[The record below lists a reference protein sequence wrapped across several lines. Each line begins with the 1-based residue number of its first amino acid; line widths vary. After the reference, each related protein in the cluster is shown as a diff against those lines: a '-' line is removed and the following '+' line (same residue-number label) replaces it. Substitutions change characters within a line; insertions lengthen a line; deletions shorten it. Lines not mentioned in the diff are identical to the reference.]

1 MRKFLILFALL
12 MLLFDL
18 FGANPV
24 VAVLPISNKTK
35 GQSKLSE
42 DDIDNIYEA
51 IRSELIQ
58 ADRYEVMSKDEVE
71 TQTEIGKHRKK
82 SHQLDI
88 SREYAIELGKKTA
101 AKFIITAKISTD
113 RTRYQ
118 VVSEMIDLEK
128 TSSPISAKTYFST
141 NLDDFDSRDAAI
153 SDLVMQLIGEK
164 KKSFKK
170 KISEGQRFCEEARI
184 SGSEQ
189 KWRSFLKYYAEEYP
203 ECVPEANKQLEE
215 IAFHKAERGNS
226 IEAWQQY
233 LDEYPMANKRHVIF
247 AEEQIEKLKK
257 GAIKE
262 RSSGKTSDSDNN
274 AMAILGNLFPEYNEY
289 MKIKFDNI
297 TFPTEHKGYELL
309 QLGFDVENGRVIHHG
324 DFDPNELY
332 PDEKNLV
339 KAAAKIKDE
348 FNKIFQ
354 ERISKKTELA
364 VALSKTLES
373 KVYPGQTK
381 AVFYYI
387 GKIYK
392 DLADQTSKAP
402 VTPWLNEA
410 QISEYKNYLN
420 EKAFGAAKNAVT
432 YFNLVVKE
440 SISSE
445 WIDKA
450 KQELQQIK
458 RNYNLD

>member
-1 MRKFLILFALL
+1 MKKIIVLLLIFVTFGLFA
-12 MLLFDL
+12 
-18 FGANPV
+18 ANPV

-71 TQTEIGKHRKK
+71 TQTEISKHRKK

-88 SREYAIELGKKTA
+88 SREYAIELGRKTA

-170 KISEGQRFCEEARI
+170 KVSEGQRFCEEARI

-215 IAFHKAERGNS
+215 IAFHKAERENS

-257 GAIKE
+257 GSIK
-262 RSSGKTSDSDNN
+262 RLQSGNISESNN
-274 AMAILGNLFPEYNEY
+274 NILAILGDLLPDYNEY

-297 TFPTEHKGYELL
+297 SFPKEHKGYELL

-332 PDEKNLV
+332 PEEKALV
-339 KAAAKIKDE
+339 RAAAKIKDD
-348 FNKIFQ
+348 FNKILQ
-354 ERISKKTELA
+354 ARVSKKVELSII
-364 VALSKTLES
+364 LSKTLES

-392 DLADQTSKAP
+392 DLADQMSKIP
-402 VTPWLNEA
+402 INPWHNEA
-410 QISEYKNYLN
+410 QISEYKNYRD
-420 EKAFGAAKNAVT
+420 EKAFAAAKNAAT

-458 RNYNLD
+458 SDYNLN